1 MLANQS
7 RKRDLFRQWEGVQAT
22 CIRSQVIA
30 MASYKNSTGNKIN
43 CKPSPNEIHLLLN
56 SQKMLISQLSPPLF
70 HPYHPQVTLSIQRLK
85 FTYHLL
91 IHLLI
96 DSFLPPS
103 LHYLLIEK
111 TLFSRTWVCHVEKL
125 RRESHAGETNKE

>member
-7 RKRDLFRQWEGVQAT
+7 RKRDLFRQWEGIQAT
-22 CIRSQVIA
+22 CIRSQVIV

-56 SQKMLISQLSPPLF
+56 SQEMLISQLSPPLF
-70 HPYHPQVTLSIQRLK
+70 HPYHPQVTLSTQRHQV
-85 FTYHLL
+85 HLPFA
-91 IHLLI
+91 HALI
-96 DSFLPPS
+96 DSFLPPF

-125 RRESHAGETNKE
+125 GRESHAGETNRE